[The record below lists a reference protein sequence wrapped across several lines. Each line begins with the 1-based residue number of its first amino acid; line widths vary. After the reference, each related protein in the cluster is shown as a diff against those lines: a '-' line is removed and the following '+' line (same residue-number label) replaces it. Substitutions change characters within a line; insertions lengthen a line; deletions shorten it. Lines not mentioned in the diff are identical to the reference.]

1 MGRWDGETSV
11 DTRRWCG
18 RKHKEGCGNG
28 QWKWIVR
35 GRGGGLRGFWN
46 KCLPAHG
53 SSIIKG
59 KGEWFVEEAP
69 LFKLPFFPS
78 ALLSYSFPPDI
89 LPSLQKKKKRTI
101 LSRFLSLLLLYNL
114 VCWWYTLISFH
125 ITSCSGCFWV
135 GQWIYSIFRAG
146 RFFFGR
152 RSLEH
157 GMEEPVVVNRE
168 DNLVDLP
175 PGFRFHPTD
184 EEIITHYLAAKAAD
198 GSFTAS
204 AIGEV
209 DLNKCE
215 PWDMPSM
222 LSLSLS
228 L

>member
-1 MGRWDGETSV
+1 MNCHREGGEGASEASETSAFLPT
-11 DTRRWCG
+11 DLQLLKEKENDLW
-18 RKHKEGCGNG
+18 RK
-28 QWKWIVR
+28 
-35 GRGGGLRGFWN
+35 
-46 KCLPAHG
+46 
-53 SSIIKG
+53 
-59 KGEWFVEEAP
+59 
-69 LFKLPFFPS
+69 
-78 ALLSYSFPPDI
+78 LLYLSFPFSL
-89 LPSLQKKKKRTI
+89 LPSFLTAFLPISSHPSKKKKKRTI

-222 LSLSLS
+222 LSLSLKPRFPFP
-228 L
+228 